1 MQKNEIRA
9 AMRRLRKGVSPAAR
23 AAASQDICEQLLAD
37 DLGSSVAVYLASPDE
52 LDLTLF
58 IEESLRRGVRLFAPR
73 WTGEAYELAELRG
86 LSPDFL
92 RVGPHGILEPPPA
105 GSVPAEMGPV
115 PAEMGSVPA
124 EMGPVP
130 AEMGPVPRAWIVPGL
145 AFTQEGG
152 RLGYGGG
159 WYDRMLAEAA
169 PDAQI
174 IGVAYPFQIVDELPV
189 EPHDVRLHRVVSVR
203 RI

>member
-105 GSVPAEMGPV
+105 G
-115 PAEMGSVPA
+115 
-124 EMGPVP
+124 PVP

>member
-92 RVGPHGILEPPPA
+92 RVGPHGILEPPPP
-105 GSVPAEMGPV
+105 GPVPAEMGPV
-115 PAEMGSVPA
+115 PTETGS
-124 EMGPVP
+124 
-130 AEMGPVPRAWIVPGL
+130 VPRAWIVPGL
-145 AFTQEGG
+145 AFTREGG

-169 PDAQI
+169 SDAQI
-174 IGVAYPFQIVDELPV
+174 IGVAYPFQIVDELPT
-189 EPHDVRLHRVVSVR
+189 EPHDVHLSRVVSVCKN
-203 RI
+203 

>member
-92 RVGPHGILEPPPA
+92 RVGPHGILEPPP
-105 GSVPAEMGPV
+105 PGPV
-115 PAEMGSVPA
+115 PAETGS
-124 EMGPVP
+124 
-130 AEMGPVPRAWIVPGL
+130 VPRAWIVPGL
-145 AFTQEGG
+145 AFTREGG

-169 PDAQI
+169 SDAQI
-174 IGVAYPFQIVDELPV
+174 IGVAYPFQIVDELPT
-189 EPHDVRLHRVVSVR
+189 EPHDVHLSRVVSVCKN
-203 RI
+203 